1 MPAAGST
8 SLAELAADSGEALP
22 CAGNLPL
29 DLGDAQSAWFVE
41 AGALDIFL
49 AEWRDGAQQTAPKY
63 MLRAGSGRLV
73 PGVPAHEGATT
84 LGLRAKGTP
93 GTVLRRLQVCS
104 LARLESAELALHVDE
119 WVSDV
124 SAMLSRNVA
133 HRPRLDARIEPGAA
147 LTSASGAVSVRR
159 GVAWVAGLRPRTGL
173 FMDLIDAAE
182 LPATDSGA
190 PPLPLTTST
199 WITMTEKA
207 PLSAQSSEAL
217 AESGI
222 LLPALAHFHGVALE
236 LERLNTGLA
245 AVDQANVER
254 ESATSR
260 RSDEED
266 ARRDLFNVYGLL
278 EGVGRDAGRTA
289 LPEAL
294 RVIGRHE
301 GFEVQWPERSG
312 TGEQAAD
319 LQNALD
325 ASGVRAR
332 QVRLSEE
339 SRWWTRDCG
348 AMLAFR
354 KGTGTPVALLPG
366 GLGNY
371 REMDP
376 VADRERRITVVN
388 ARLLEPRA
396 WLFYAPLPVGSAS
409 LRDLSRLA
417 RPGLAAGAA
426 RSAAAGFLAGLATLL
441 PAVALGLVVD
451 RAIPAQDAGL
461 LHTACLALAAF
472 GLIAALLHVLQGT
485 ALMGIEGRATSRIEA
500 AFWDRLLRLPP
511 SFLERYTAGELAMR
525 GITFQSLRDAVQGA
539 VANTV
544 LSVVFLSP
552 ALILIVV
559 YDAVL
564 GGVAT
569 AFGLLSVM
577 LTISIG
583 LRLAVPRGRVLQAV
597 HYLAGRLF
605 EIINGIAE
613 LRVAGAEGSAFGVWA
628 RKYRDQKHAELQL
641 GRIEQHLHGFR
652 AALPFLTGAVLLL
665 AAVLPGREPP
675 AAGSFLAAVA
685 AFMVFQTAV
694 GRLGDSFGAIAAIV
708 PSLRQVQPFLAEPPE
723 TSAGGEPVE
732 SLGGEVVLDRVSFRY
747 DSDGPLILDDVSIRA
762 NPGEFVAIAGRS
774 GAGKSTLLRLALGL
788 DQPTA
793 GAVYYDGR
801 DLSRLNVKQLRRMIG
816 AVPQDVQ
823 LHPENIWDN
832 IAGDHDAATMEDAW
846 RAARL
851 ASVDR
856 EIRAMPMRML
866 TSVGSSADVTSGG
879 ESQRIN
885 IAHALIR
892 NPRILLLDEATNWLD
907 NENQA
912 KVMANLAQL
921 SSTRIVIAHRP
932 STLRHA
938 DRIYV
943 LEAGRVVQ
951 EGSFAKLVESEGVFR
966 DLVRRQVA

>member
-1 MPAAGST
+1 MSAAKIT
-8 SLAELAADSGEALP
+8 SLAELAANSGEALP

-41 AGALDIFL
+41 AGALNIFL

-63 MLRAGSGRLV
+63 MLRAGTGRLV

-84 LGLRAKGTP
+84 LSLRAKGTP
-93 GTVLRRLQVCS
+93 GTVLRRLQVSS

-133 HRPRLDARIEPGAA
+133 HRPRLDTRVEPGAA

-173 FMDLIDAAE
+173 FMDLIDTAE
-182 LPATDSGA
+182 LPATDNGA

-207 PLSAQSSEAL
+207 PLSAESSEAL

-222 LLPALAHFHGVALE
+222 LLPALTHFHGVALA

-260 RSDEED
+260 RSDEEN

-278 EGVGRDAGRTA
+278 EGVGRDAGRSA

-312 TGEQAAD
+312 TAEQAIA
-319 LQNALD
+319 LHNALD
-325 ASGVRAR
+325 ASGIRAR

-354 KGTGTPVALLPG
+354 KGSGTPVALLPG

-409 LRDLSRLA
+409 LRDLFRLA

-525 GITFQSLRDAVQGA
+525 GMTFQSLRDAVQGS

-577 LTISIG
+577 LTIGIG
-583 LRLAVPRGRVLQAV
+583 LRQAVPRGRVLQAV

-675 AAGSFLAAVA
+675 TAGSFLAAVA

-708 PSLRQVQPFLAEPPE
+708 PALRQVQPFLAEPPE

-801 DLSRLNVKQLRRMIG
+801 DLRVR
-816 AVPQDVQ
+816 
-823 LHPENIWDN
+823 
-832 IAGDHDAATMEDAW
+832 
-846 RAARL
+846 
-851 ASVDR
+851 
-856 EIRAMPMRML
+856 
-866 TSVGSSADVTSGG
+866 
-879 ESQRIN
+879 
-885 IAHALIR
+885 
-892 NPRILLLDEATNWLD
+892 PRIIESGFVEFLMERLRVFPIFDAR
-907 NENQA
+907 NELQ
-912 KVMANLAQL
+912 
-921 SSTRIVIAHRP
+921 R
-932 STLRHA
+932 
-938 DRIYV
+938 
-943 LEAGRVVQ
+943 
-951 EGSFAKLVESEGVFR
+951 
-966 DLVRRQVA
+966 